1 MFAFKKSACLLGLI
15 VLASCGGGGGNN
27 QTIGSGVSQLSS
39 SEPESKP
46 PSSSLTPEPTNPQPE
61 IAVNL
66 QSPGGLRD
74 TSIKY
79 LFQAELDKNPEVEP
93 YLDELLIPWYDL
105 EFVDDEIGG
114 ERGLERINPS
124 STGWVA
130 NPQVDLPNDGEYGF
144 NVERPHKG
152 KGWVKVNED
161 DAVTHLIEG
170 AEFLYDNT
178 YLTGDEILSNTF
190 T

>member
-1 MFAFKKSACLLGLI
+1 MSKSLLVSTLLISGLI
-15 VLASCGGGGGNN
+15 VGCGGGSGGTN
-27 QTIGSGVSQLSS
+27 QAIGPGSSQSD
-39 SEPESKP
+39 PGP
-46 PSSSLTPEPTNPQPE
+46 PPAPVPSTPP
-61 IAVNL
+61 VNL

>member
-1 MFAFKKSACLLGLI
+1 MSKSLLVSTLLISGLI
-15 VLASCGGGGGNN
+15 VGCGGGSGG
-27 QTIGSGVSQLSS
+27 GSGGTNQAIGPGSSQSD
-39 SEPESKP
+39 PGP
-46 PSSSLTPEPTNPQPE
+46 PPAPVPSTPP
-61 IAVNL
+61 VNL